1 MKTFNAEPVRLYQL
15 ERFIGTEKNL
25 ERQGVTVP
33 LALACVSSSHRF
45 TSQRLFKNTMLYGGG
60 RLP

>member
-1 MKTFNAEPVRLYQL
+1 MKSFNDELIWLYQI
-15 ERFIGTEKNL
+15 EGDHGIRKSTK
-25 ERQGVTVP
+25 RQGVTVP
-33 LALACVSSSHRF
+33 LALDCVSSSHHF

>member
-33 LALACVSSSHRF
+33 LALDCVSSR
-45 TSQRLFKNTMLYGGG
+45 
-60 RLP
+60 